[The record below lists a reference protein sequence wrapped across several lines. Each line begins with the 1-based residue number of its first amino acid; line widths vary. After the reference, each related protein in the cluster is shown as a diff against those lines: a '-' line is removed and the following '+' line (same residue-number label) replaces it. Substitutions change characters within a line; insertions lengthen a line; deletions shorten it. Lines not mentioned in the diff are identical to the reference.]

1 MQVQQA
7 REQSS
12 GAEVSSL
19 RLRLE
24 QAESSAEALRARASE
39 NDVLR
44 AKLTDLEASAQ
55 HAWQWQE
62 AYSQLQRQLHDVQ
75 VAQPVL
81 ACTYAMLVA
90 YRGLMNGSSLS
101 PPFKS
106 STSFRCKAA
115 AEHAAQQAGR
125 RSAVRMLELSCTT
138 PSCWLGMQM
147 ELDSS
152 RHQGSDSHAKT
163 PRSSSSM
170 RAQQPSPLTNKKNED
185 AYDVEAALLSGGGKG
200 FVPLAGVLKRQRIP
214 FGSKPIVWLAHQVSS
229 CKAPACLAKCLLAFC
244 R

>member
-1 MQVQQA
+1 MQQA
-7 REQSS
+7 REQNS
-12 GAEVSSL
+12 GAEMSSL
-19 RLRLE
+19 RSRLE

-90 YRGLMNGSSLS
+90 YRGFIQWKRPVSSYPIPVFVARPLGSTLCS
-101 PPFKS
+101 KM
-106 STSFRCKAA
+106 
-115 AEHAAQQAGR
+115 AGGLP
-125 RSAVRMLELSCTT
+125 SACLNHSWTM

-152 RHQGSDSHAKT
+152 RHQGSDSQAKT